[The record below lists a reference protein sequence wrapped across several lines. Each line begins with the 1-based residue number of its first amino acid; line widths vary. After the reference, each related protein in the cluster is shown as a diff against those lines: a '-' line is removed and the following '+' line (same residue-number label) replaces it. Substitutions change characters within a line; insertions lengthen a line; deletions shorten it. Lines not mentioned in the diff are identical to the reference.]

1 MRILVAD
8 DHPIICI
15 ALSELLKSA
24 FGRAETQVDVA
35 NDSDEVVR
43 MLEEASYELLVV
55 DLQMPGRLKSVFLLE
70 AMLARWP
77 QLLIAVYTGAT
88 HPSLALAA
96 MDLGVRAYIL
106 KASGPSVAVEAVRL
120 ALEGRTFTDPSVD
133 VEAARAHPWHQL
145 TPGERQV
152 LLAIARG
159 KNLQAIA
166 IDSGRSYKTVTAH
179 KYNALSKLGLRSN
192 AEMGPY
198 LTAHGLDYLL
208 GDGQTQQA

>member
-1 MRILVAD
+1 VRILVAD

-15 ALSELLKSA
+15 ALGELLKSA
-24 FGRAETQVDVA
+24 LGQAETWIETA
-35 NDSDEVVR
+35 SDSDEVVR
-43 MLEEASYELLVV
+43 MLEEASYGLLVV
-55 DLQMPGRLKSVFLLE
+55 DLHMPGQFKSVFLLE
-70 AMLARWP
+70 MLLARWP
-77 QLLIAVYTGAT
+77 DLLVAVYTGNA

-96 MDLGVRAYIL
+96 MDLGVRAYVL
-106 KASGPSVAVEAVRL
+106 KASGPHIAIEAVRL
-120 ALEGRTFTDPSVD
+120 ALEGKRFIDPAVD
-133 VEAARAHPWHQL
+133 LEAARAHPWHQL

-159 KNLQAIA
+159 NNLQAIA

-208 GDGQTQQA
+208 GND

>member
-1 MRILVAD
+1 VRILVAD

-15 ALSELLKSA
+15 ALGELLKSA
-24 FGRAETQVDVA
+24 FGQAETRIDVA
-35 NDSDEVVR
+35 SNSDEVVR
-43 MLEEASYELLVV
+43 MLEAASYELLVV
-55 DLQMPGRLKSVFLLE
+55 DLQMPGQFKSVFLLE
-70 AMLARWP
+70 ALLTRWP
-77 QLLIAVYTGAT
+77 QLLITVYTGVT

-96 MDLGVRAYIL
+96 MDLGVRAYVL
-106 KASGPSVAVEAVRL
+106 KASGPSTAIEAMRL
-120 ALEGRTFTDPSVD
+120 VLEGQRFVDPAVD

-208 GDGQTQQA
+208 GDSQT